1 MLDSRYFIKLSNN
14 VVYKKM
20 DQDIILLLVQTLLN
34 LENVFFF
41 SSDPKSYISMV
52 PTSAHTGEGMGNLM
66 ALLVKLSQD
75 MLAKRLAFSQ
85 EMQATVLEVK
95 AIPGLGTT
103 IDIVLLNGSL
113 REGQTMIVA
122 GTDGPIVTVI
132 KALLTPSKMQ
142 DLRVKVKLVTW
153 HWKSVSIGLDIWS
166 RDIWANYINEP
177 IWLEIHRIFGTYAK
191 ITILSCHI
199 FRQCINYKQYLSI
212 Y

>member
-1 MLDSRYFIKLSNN
+1 MYLLSF
-14 VVYKKM
+14 
-20 DQDIILLLVQTLLN
+20 L
-34 LENVFFF
+34 
-41 SSDPKSYISMV
+41 SSFVADPKSYISMV

-113 REGQTMIVA
+113 REGQTMVVA

-142 DLRVKVKLVTW
+142 DLRVKVNSLVST
-153 HWKSVSIGLDIWS
+153 DAM
-166 RDIWANYINEP
+166 D
-177 IWLEIHRIFGTYAK
+177 
-191 ITILSCHI
+191 
-199 FRQCINYKQYLSI
+199 
-212 Y
+212 

>member
-1 MLDSRYFIKLSNN
+1 
-14 VVYKKM
+14 
-20 DQDIILLLVQTLLN
+20 
-34 LENVFFF
+34 
-41 SSDPKSYISMV
+41 MV

-75 MLAKRLAFSQ
+75 MLAKRLAFSL

-142 DLRVKVKLVTW
+142 DLRVKVKLIYYICY
-153 HWKSVSIGLDIWS
+153 SV
-166 RDIWANYINEP
+166 
-177 IWLEIHRIFGTYAK
+177 
-191 ITILSCHI
+191 LSSEL
-199 FRQCINYKQYLSI
+199 LSNCSVQFI
-212 Y
+212 

>member
-1 MLDSRYFIKLSNN
+1 
-14 VVYKKM
+14 
-20 DQDIILLLVQTLLN
+20 
-34 LENVFFF
+34 
-41 SSDPKSYISMV
+41 MV
-52 PTSAHTGEGMGNLM
+52 PTSAHSGEGMGNLM

-75 MLAKRLAFSQ
+75 MLAKRLAFSL

-142 DLRVKVKLVTW
+142 DLRVKVLNF
-153 HWKSVSIGLDIWS
+153 SAL
-166 RDIWANYINEP
+166 
-177 IWLEIHRIFGTYAK
+177 
-191 ITILSCHI
+191 LSS
-199 FRQCINYKQYLSI
+199 FDL
-212 Y
+212 

>member
-1 MLDSRYFIKLSNN
+1 MTIFS
-14 VVYKKM
+14 
-20 DQDIILLLVQTLLN
+20 TLRR
-34 LENVFFF
+34 EFFEHSF
-41 SSDPKSYISMV
+41 NFRFHPTTDPKTYISMV
-52 PTSAHTGEGMGNLM
+52 PTSAHSGEGMGNLM

-75 MLAKRLAFSQ
+75 MLAKRLAFSL

-142 DLRVKVKLVTW
+142 DLRVKVLNF
-153 HWKSVSIGLDIWS
+153 SAL
-166 RDIWANYINEP
+166 
-177 IWLEIHRIFGTYAK
+177 
-191 ITILSCHI
+191 LSS
-199 FRQCINYKQYLSI
+199 FDL
-212 Y
+212 

>member
-1 MLDSRYFIKLSNN
+1 MSFLSSF
-14 VVYKKM
+14 VA
-20 DQDIILLLVQTLLN
+20 
-34 LENVFFF
+34 
-41 SSDPKSYISMV
+41 DPKSYISMV

-113 REGQTMIVA
+113 REGQTMVVA

-142 DLRVKVKLVTW
+142 DLRVKVNSLVSSDAT
-153 HWKSVSIGLDIWS
+153 D
-166 RDIWANYINEP
+166 
-177 IWLEIHRIFGTYAK
+177 
-191 ITILSCHI
+191 
-199 FRQCINYKQYLSI
+199 
-212 Y
+212 